1 MRVGAFWCAF
11 SAAAFAWAPPPD
23 PWRISDPEAVLL
35 AGIEWRRIAASG
47 AGRTL
52 EQQIV
57 ATEAPG
63 LADLLAGAER
73 ILVSAAPRAGDAT
86 GDSSR
91 VLIAIEGSFDRR
103 RLLELISRRLP
114 QRTYYRGIEILE
126 EAGGGVALAFS
137 SPETIL
143 LGDAASVRAAIDR
156 VHGAGS
162 GRERRLW
169 ERARELAAA
178 NDLWLV
184 ADVPPAELAA
194 DEAPIPLD
202 GIEGIEMSASFREDL
217 EVSVHLRAASAERAG
232 ELARILESL
241 GLLAAAKP
249 GAAGHSAPS
258 WEEFRVRVEGDRV
271 GLAVRLKP
279 DQLASAI
286 AAATFGLAAGPQ
298 MAEAPRAGSTTLGRR
313 NVRIHGLEE
322 GVREIPLG
330 R

>member
-1 MRVGAFWCAF
+1 MRVGAFWCAIA
-11 SAAAFAWAPPPD
+11 AAAFAWASPPD
-23 PWRISDPEAVLL
+23 LWRFSHPEAALL
-35 AGIEWRRIAASG
+35 AGIEWRRIAASA
-47 AGRTL
+47 AGRML

-73 ILVSAAPRAGDAT
+73 ILVSAAPRAGNAT

-103 RLLELISRRLP
+103 RLLELVSRRLP
-114 QRTYYRGIEILE
+114 QRTCYRGIEILE
-126 EAGGGVALAFS
+126 EAGGVALAFS

-143 LGDAASVRAAIDR
+143 LGDAASMRAAIDR
-156 VHGAGS
+156 AHGAGS

-178 NDLWLV
+178 SDLWLV
-184 ADVPPAELAA
+184 VVVPPAKLAA
-194 DEAPIPLD
+194 DESPIPLD

-217 EVSVHLRAASAERAG
+217 EAGVHLRAASARRAG
-232 ELARILESL
+232 ELARTLESL
-241 GLLAAAKP
+241 GLLAAAKL
-249 GAAGHSAPS
+249 GATGQSAS
-258 WEEFRVRVEGDRV
+258 AWEEFRVSVEGDRV

-286 AAATFGLAAGPQ
+286 AAAASPQ
-298 MAEAPRAGSTTLGRR
+298 MAEAPRAGSTALGRR
-313 NVRIHGLEE
+313 NVRIYGLEE

>member
-1 MRVGAFWCAF
+1 MRVGAFWGAI
-11 SAAAFAWAPPPD
+11 AAATFAWAPPPD
-23 PWRISDPEAVLL
+23 LWRFAHPEAALL
-35 AGIEWRRIAASG
+35 AGLEWRRIAASG
-47 AGRTL
+47 AGRML
-52 EQQIV
+52 EQQII
-57 ATEAPG
+57 AREAPG

-73 ILVSAAPRAGDAT
+73 IFLSAAPRAGNAT
-86 GDSSR
+86 GDTSR

-103 RLLELISRRLP
+103 RLLELVSRRLP
-114 QRTYYRGIEILE
+114 QRTYHRGIQILE

-156 VHGAGS
+156 ATGAGS

-194 DEAPIPLD
+194 AEAPIPLD
-202 GIEGIEMSASFREDL
+202 GIEGIELAVSFREDL
-217 EVSVHLRAASAERAG
+217 EVGVHLRAGSAGGAG
-232 ELARILESL
+232 ELARTLESL
-241 GLLAAAKP
+241 GLLAAAKL
-249 GAAGHSAPS
+249 GATGHPASA
-258 WEEFRVRVEGDRV
+258 WEEFRVSVEGDRV

-279 DQLASAI
+279 DQLASAL
-286 AAATFGLAAGPQ
+286 AAATSGLTANPQ

-313 NVRIHGLEE
+313 HVRIFGLEE

>member
-1 MRVGAFWCAF
+1 MRVGAFWCAIA
-11 SAAAFAWAPPPD
+11 AAAFAWAPPPD
-23 PWRISDPEAVLL
+23 LWRFSHPEAALL

-47 AGRTL
+47 AGRML

-63 LADLLAGAER
+63 LTDLLSGAER
-73 ILVSAAPRAGDAT
+73 ILVSAAPRAGKAT
-86 GDSSR
+86 GASSR

-103 RLLELISRRLP
+103 RLLELVSRRLP

-126 EAGGGVALAFS
+126 EAGGVALAFS

-156 VHGAGS
+156 ANGAGS

-178 NDLWLV
+178 HDLWLV

-194 DEAPIPLD
+194 AEAPIPLD
-202 GIEGIEMSASFREDL
+202 GIEVIEMSASFREDL
-217 EVSVHLRAASAERAG
+217 EVGVHLRAASAGRAG
-232 ELARILESL
+232 ELARTLESL
-241 GLLAAAKP
+241 GLLAAAKL
-249 GAAGHSAPS
+249 GAAGHSAS
-258 WEEFRVRVEGDRV
+258 AWEEFRVNAEGDRV
-271 GLAVRLKP
+271 ELAVRLRAE
-279 DQLASAI
+279 QLASAI
-286 AAATFGLAAGPQ
+286 SRASSGPAGGPQ
-298 MAEAPRAGSTTLGRR
+298 LAEQPRGAPPEPGRR
-313 NVRIHGLEE
+313 TVRIYGLEG
-322 GVREIPLG
+322 GVREVPLG

>member
-1 MRVGAFWCAF
+1 MRVGAFWCAIA
-11 SAAAFAWAPPPD
+11 AAAFAWAPPPD
-23 PWRISDPEAVLL
+23 LWRFSHPEAALL
-35 AGIEWRRIAASG
+35 AGIDWRRIAASG
-47 AGRTL
+47 AGRML

-73 ILVSAAPRAGDAT
+73 ILISAAPRAGNAT
-86 GDSSR
+86 GDSSG

-103 RLLELISRRLP
+103 RLLELVSRRLP
-114 QRTYYRGIEILE
+114 RRTFYRGIEILE
-126 EAGGGVALAFS
+126 EAGGGVALAVS

-143 LGDAASVRAAIDR
+143 LGDAASMRAAIDR
-156 VHGAGS
+156 ASGAGS
-162 GRERRLW
+162 VRERRLW

-178 NDLWLV
+178 SDLWLV

-194 DEAPIPLD
+194 AEAPIPLE
-202 GIEGIEMSASFREDL
+202 GIEGIEVSASFREGL
-217 EVSVHLRAASAERAG
+217 EAGVHLRAASAGRAG
-232 ELARILESL
+232 ELARTLEAL
-241 GLLAAAKP
+241 GLLAAAKL
-249 GAAGHSAPS
+249 GAAGHSVSA
-258 WEEFRVRVEGDRV
+258 WEEFRVGVEGDRV
-271 GLAVRLKP
+271 ELAVRLKP

-298 MAEAPRAGSTTLGRR
+298 MAEAPRAGSIPLGRR
-313 NVRIHGLEE
+313 NVRIYGLEE